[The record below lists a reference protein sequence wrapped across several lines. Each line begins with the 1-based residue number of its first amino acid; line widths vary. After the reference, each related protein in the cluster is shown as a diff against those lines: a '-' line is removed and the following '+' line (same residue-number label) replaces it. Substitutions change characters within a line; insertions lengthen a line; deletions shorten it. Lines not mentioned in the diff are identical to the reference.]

1 MKTEQPI
8 ECPYCGH
15 VWHRDFTD
23 ADAYHTQ
30 VEECPACE
38 SEFAVRLVI
47 RYDLQVRTFADAPV
61 PPPVPE
67 PEPEPERHLISA
79 VRFLLTEH
87 QRELLAPFIEE
98 LRKSRET
105 NTITVT
111 VGQLDA
117 CDPDNGYNSAW
128 FAMLDQEEGQRM
140 IEVTRP
146 IWRSV
151 KGRWIYDETEEDVFD
166 VMDGETPEAQ
176 P

>member
-8 ECPYCGH
+8 KCPYCGH

-67 PEPEPERHLISA
+67 PEPDRLPISA
-79 VRFLLTEH
+79 VRFLLTDD
-87 QRELLAPFIEE
+87 QRRMLEPFVEE
-98 LRKSRET
+98 LRKAREA
-105 NTITVT
+105 NAMTVT

-117 CDPDNGYNSAW
+117 CNPDNGYNSAW
-128 FAMLDQEEGQRM
+128 FAMFDQEAGEHM
-140 IEVTRP
+140 IEIMRP

-151 KGRWIYDETEEDVFD
+151 KGRWIYDETEDTVFD
-166 VMDGETPEAQ
+166 VMDSETLEAR

>member
-8 ECPYCGH
+8 KCPYCGR

-67 PEPEPERHLISA
+67 PEPDRLPISA
-79 VRFLLTEH
+79 VRFLLTDD
-87 QRELLAPFIEE
+87 QRRMLEPFVEE
-98 LRKSRET
+98 LRKAREA
-105 NTITVT
+105 NAMTVT

-117 CDPDNGYNSAW
+117 CNPDNGYNSAW
-128 FAMLDQEEGQRM
+128 FAMFDQEAGEHM
-140 IEVTRP
+140 IEIMRP

-151 KGRWIYDETEEDVFD
+151 KGRWIYDETEDTVFD
-166 VMDGETPEAQ
+166 VMDSETLEAR

>member
-8 ECPYCGH
+8 KCPYCGH

-47 RYDLQVRTFADAPV
+47 RYDLQVRTFADLPAPT
-61 PPPVPE
+61 PTPE
-67 PEPEPERHLISA
+67 PKPDRLPISA
-79 VRFLLTEH
+79 VRFLLTDD
-87 QRELLAPFIEE
+87 QRRMLEPFVEE
-98 LRKSRET
+98 LRKAREA
-105 NTITVT
+105 NAMTVT

-117 CDPDNGYNSAW
+117 CNPDNGYNSAW
-128 FAMLDQEEGQRM
+128 FAMFDQEAGEHM
-140 IEVTRP
+140 IEIMRP

-151 KGRWIYDETEEDVFD
+151 KGRWIYDETEDTVFD
-166 VMDGETPEAQ
+166 VMDSETLEAR